1 MTAKDIVRI
10 GILNDIVSRMSDEDR
25 RNYILLTD
33 SNEVRKTL
41 ASHDAKLDEII
52 RRSSWTK
59 SFASDVGANVL
70 TNAVFLLLAKLL
82 K

>member
-1 MTAKDIVRI
+1 MTAKDIVRM

-33 SNEVRKTL
+33 SNEMKKTL
-41 ASHDAKLDEII
+41 AIHDAKLDEII